1 MNDFKIRAYYYEPYA
16 EFVSGEYI
24 GKWKMVNVKSIHF
37 ETKKIVVGTPFGNK
51 SIKIGEKCKIIP
63 FIGLKDKNK
72 KYIYKGD
79 IVKVSYESN
88 RLSIDDFEIIGEVI
102 WSPEYLQFLV
112 RTNIKHLKDGSVE
125 FELYELCDTE
135 YYSVLEIEVIG
146 NVFEDKHLLESEEN
160 A

>member
-1 MNDFKIRAYYYEPYA
+1 MREIQFQVVIEKDGKIEKYSCGVFNNEVIISTNIPYVGQT
-16 EFVSGEYI
+16 FVKLTSKY
-24 GKWKMVNVKSIHF
+24 GKL
-37 ETKKIVVGTPFGNK
+37 
-51 SIKIGEKCKIIP
+51 
-63 FIGLKDKNK
+63 IGLRQYTGLKEK
-72 KYIYKGD
+72 KGKEIYEGD

-135 YYSVLEIEVIG
+135 YYSVLEIEIIG
-146 NVFEDKHLLESEEN
+146 NIYEHPLLLEEN
-160 A
+160 K